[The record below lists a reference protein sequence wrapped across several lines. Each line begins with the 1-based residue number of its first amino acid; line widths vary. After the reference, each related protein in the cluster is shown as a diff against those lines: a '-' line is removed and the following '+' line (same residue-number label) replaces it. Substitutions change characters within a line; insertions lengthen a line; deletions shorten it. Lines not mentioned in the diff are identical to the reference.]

1 MRKLL
6 NGIGIFTGIFI
17 IVLLSSCNNMKQ
29 LESKDNTERP
39 NVLLISIDGLRPD
52 IVMDAKKHDLKIP
65 NILKFVQHG
74 TYAPEGGEGIMPTL
88 TYPSHVS
95 MLTGTNPATHGIDSN
110 KPFDPTGDY
119 KGAWYWF
126 VSTEVPTL
134 WTAANEDGYI
144 TSNVSISASTGAKF
158 DYNVPGYFMSGT
170 KYDSNYINQFGT
182 PKGMLK
188 KIEKQIGTF
197 PNTIC
202 DLNADKKRV
211 ATAEWILKNKIS
223 KDLAKNYKPVFMS
236 VYLGSYDEMEHE
248 AGIFSKKSMKAL
260 EGIDILVGK
269 LIDSVQKTVGP
280 NLIINL
286 VSDHGFM
293 DISKTININTVFK
306 KNGLIKLNK
315 KGNVENWQVFAWA
328 AAGSCDIRLKDQND
342 NKLKEQVKEILNKI
356 ASDKDNGIKNV
367 YDKEDLK
374 KLKGFP
380 NADFALNAREGYAFS
395 NECEGKLIT
404 DSGKTKATHGY
415 SPKNKQLYFSYFIMG
430 PGIPKGKK
438 ITEAIKLIDVAPTL
452 AALMNVPFPDAEGR
466 SIIDNI
472 IN

>member
-1 MRKLL
+1 MRKFFQGVKISLL
-6 NGIGIFTGIFI
+6 ICA

-29 LESKDNTERP
+29 VESKDNTERP

-52 IVMDAKKHDLKIP
+52 IVMNAKKHGIKIP
-65 NILKFVQHG
+65 NILKFVQNG

-134 WTAANEDGYI
+134 WTAANEAGYI

-188 KIEKQIGTF
+188 KIEKEVGMF
-197 PNTIC
+197 PNTVC

-223 KDLAKNYKPVFMS
+223 KDLAKKYKPVFMS
-236 VYLGSYDEMEHE
+236 VYLGSYDEMEHA
-248 AGIFSKKSMKAL
+248 AGIFSNKSMKAL
-260 EGIDILVGK
+260 EGIDVLVGQ
-269 LIDSVQKTVGP
+269 LIDSVYKTVGS

-293 DISKTININTVFK
+293 DISKMININTVFK
-306 KNGLIKLNK
+306 KNGLIKLDK
-315 KGNVENWQVFAWA
+315 KGNVKNWEVFAWS
-328 AAGSCDIRLKDQND
+328 AAGSCDIRLKDKND
-342 NKLKEQVKEILNKI
+342 TKLKLRVEKILNEL
-356 ASDKDNGIKNV
+356 AADKNNGINKV
-367 YDKEDLK
+367 YNKEQLK
-374 KLKGFP
+374 KLRGFP
-380 NADFALNAREGYAFS
+380 NADFALNAMEGYAFS

-404 DSGKTKATHGY
+404 DSGETKATHGY

-430 PGIPKGKK
+430 PGIPKVK
-438 ITEAIKLIDVAPTL
+438 IIKPIKLIDVAPTL
-452 AALMNVPFPDAEGR
+452 AELMKIPFPKAEGK
-466 SIIDNI
+466 NI
-472 IN
+472 FE